1 MSAYQLFSLSAIVTA
16 VIWFFVAAFRSARND
31 RTWRAVAYLLI
42 GSIPFFVAA
51 WQADGRNA
59 AQREQARIQGQITQ
73 QY

>member
-1 MSAYQLFSLSAIVTA
+1 MSFLTMLALSAVTTAIV
-16 VIWFFVAAFRSARND
+16 WFFVAAIRYARND

-59 AQREQARIQGQITQ
+59 ARREQAKIQEQINQ
-73 QY
+73 QH